1 EPFKEPKCL
10 TCLHTFCEQC
20 IENHLSAQRTYK
32 YTDYREFACPICR
45 KKTAIPTGGVHKLP
59 DNFLIAGLSEMLS
72 NKTVAKLANCDMC
85 KTGLYSIINSFLL
98 FYIIFFFFHSIVH
111 DREREASSRCLECQK
126 FLCRHC
132 VQAHQTIKVTQ
143 DHSIYELEIEKD
155 ILCKNHLT
163 EFVRFYCEQ
172 CQCCICI
179 ACTYSEH
186 RDHELSD
193 FRSAAINHKQYI
205 QVCLDQCKSKMNDLE
220 DYLQII
226 KRCDSNMATIEAAIH
241 TLATTFEKSL
251 RVKEQELVAQVFS
264 LYGDETHEF
273 IKRREELDE
282 YFEQIK
288 NTCSLTEL
296 VVNGKDIELLLV
308 KKQLAEKFRELETVE
323 LESLPE
329 NIHMRIKFCPGKLE
343 LGKLMM
349 CSMTPPDDD
358 EQEGLLEDDDIDENE
373 NIEQEEDEISD
384 NILKTENYKLKTNND
399 NLTEFTALTSDEIG
413 IQVEEN
419 ELEQL
424 KSFCDMSTQTEDIIN
439 EQKIL
444 QTQEQA
450 IQTVEDGIVFDG
462 NKITIIPPDENGQV
476 DVSPNAYE
484 QSNKLSR
491 RVRRLLKPTC
501 SVAVLPNTDVI
512 ILDCEQN
519 LASILDKR
527 GKFKYCF
534 SSEPNLDRKNLAGVA
549 GFSSI
554 AQVSNDRSK
563 VVRIPT
569 PQGLLCI
576 KLKGER
582 VSDLPLG
589 FTVHA
594 FNSISE
600 SDN

>member
-1 EPFKEPKCL
+1 MPFNMPVLYGKMNAYWEPFKDPKCL
-10 TCLHTFCEQC
+10 SCLHTFCEQC
-20 IENHLSAQRTYK
+20 IENHVSAQRSYK

-72 NKTVAKLANCDMC
+72 T
-85 KTGLYSIINSFLL
+85 
-98 FYIIFFFFHSIVH
+98 
-111 DREREASSRCLECQK
+111 
-126 FLCRHC
+126 
-132 VQAHQTIKVTQ
+132 HQSIKVTQ

-155 ILCKNHLT
+155 ILCKHHLT
-163 EFVRFYCEQ
+163 EFVRFYCER
-172 CQCCICI
+172 CECCICI

-193 FRSAAINHKQYI
+193 FHSAAASHKKYI
-205 QVCLDQCKSKMNDLE
+205 QECLDQCTSKMNDLS
-220 DYLQII
+220 DYLHII
-226 KRCDSNMATIEAAIH
+226 KRCDSNISTIEASIH
-241 TLATTFEKSL
+241 TLAATFEKSL
-251 RVKEQELVAQVFS
+251 RVKEQELVAQISS
-264 LYGDETHEF
+264 LYGDDTHDF

-282 YFEQIK
+282 YFEQVK

-308 KKQLAEKFRELETVE
+308 KKQLVEKFRELETVE
-323 LESLPE
+323 LEPLPE
-329 NIHMRIKFCPGKLE
+329 NINMRVRFRPGKLD

-349 CSMTPPDDD
+349 CSRTPSDDD
-358 EQEGLLEDDDIDENE
+358 EQEGLLDDEEIVENGE
-373 NIEQEEDEISD
+373 IEQEEDV
-384 NILKTENYKLKTNND
+384 NENEMLAEAEKHKA
-399 NLTEFTALTSDEIG
+399 TAIDDTPTQYNVLTSAEG
-413 IQVEEN
+413 GVQVEEN
-419 ELEQL
+419 ELEKL
-424 KSFCDMSTQTEDIIN
+424 KSFCDSSTQTDNVVTEKTVL
-439 EQKIL
+439 E
-444 QTQEQA
+444 TCEQA
-450 IQTVEDGIVFDG
+450 IQTINDGIVFDG
-462 NKITIIPPDENGQV
+462 NKILIIPPVSDENGQV
-476 DVSPNAYE
+476 DVSANTYE

-534 SSEPNLDRKNLAGVA
+534 SPEPNLDRKSLAVA
-549 GFSSI
+549 GFSSV
-554 AQVSNDRSK
+554 AQVSSERSK

-600 SDN
+600 ADN